1 MQGSQFSLLR
11 RQLMIASLL
20 MVGSTGLGLLVGSQ
34 AEKLEKSS
42 SEIAPTDSQQ
52 GSPATT
58 VIQETTTTST
68 TIPKADPG
76 FIDTQNWEETSTA
89 WKEINSRPQNKM
101 IWTGNTNDCDAGTTS
116 HEFKEDVLAR
126 VKWFRAMAGVDSNI
140 TLNSES
146 SRLAQEAA
154 LVMKANN
161 DLSHE
166 PSESWNCFS
175 NDAFEGASRSNL
187 SLGDYG
193 VVSIDGYIEDYGPD
207 NFPVGHR
214 RWIFNPGLTEIGTGD
229 TNYSNALFVV
239 NSNDRDSFTTRE
251 EDGFVMW
258 PPRGFVP
265 RATIFPRWSIS
276 HTTANF
282 SNATVKIEFNGRI
295 KVIDD
300 PYSDSESIGNLHT
313 LVFEWIRPSKGTG
326 PVKITISNIEIDG
339 IQRSFM
345 YEVRPF
351 G

>member
-1 MQGSQFSLLR
+1 
-11 RQLMIASLL
+11 MIASLL

-34 AEKLEKSS
+34 AEKTEKSS
-42 SEIAPTDSQQ
+42 SEIAPTDPHQ
-52 GSPATT
+52 GSPASTL
-58 VIQETTTTST
+58 IHETTTTSI

-76 FIDTQNWEETSTA
+76 FIDTQDWEATSTA
-89 WKEINSRPQNKM
+89 WKEINSRPRNRMK
-101 IWTGNTNDCDAGTTS
+101 WTGSTSNCDAGTTS

-126 VKWFRAMAGVDSNI
+126 VRWFRAMAGVDTNI
-140 TLNSES
+140 TLNLES

-154 LVMKANN
+154 LVVKAND

-166 PSESWNCFS
+166 PPESWDCFTS
-175 NDAFEGASRSNL
+175 EAFEGASHSNL

-193 VVSIDGYIEDYGPD
+193 VASIDGYIEDYGPD
-207 NFPVGHR
+207 NYSVGHR
-214 RWIFNPGLTEIGTGD
+214 RWILNPGLIELGTGD
-229 TNYSNALFVV
+229 TDYSNALFVV
-239 NSNDRDSFTTRE
+239 NSNDKEAFTTRE
-251 EDGFVMW
+251 EEGFVMW

-265 RATIFPRWSIS
+265 RVTIFPRWSIS

-282 SNATVKIEFNGRI
+282 SNATVKIEFNGRVRI
-295 KVIDD
+295 IDD

-326 PVKITISNIEIDG
+326 PVKITVSSIEIDG
-339 IQRSFM
+339 AQRSFM